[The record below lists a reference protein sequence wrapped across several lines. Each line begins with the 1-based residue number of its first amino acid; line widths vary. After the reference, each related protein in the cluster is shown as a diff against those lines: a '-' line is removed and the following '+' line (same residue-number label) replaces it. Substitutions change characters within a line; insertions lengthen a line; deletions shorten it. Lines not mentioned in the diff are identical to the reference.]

1 MIRERRPQFVDAA
14 EGQIVDTAAHVA
26 RQQHHCCRRGTQRVC
41 PRRRPITYEPPCR
54 VVTAYARAS
63 TRASRNGPLRIA
75 DKEARA
81 ATR

>member
-26 RQQHHCCRRGTQRVC
+26 RQQHHCCRRGTQAVC
-41 PRRRPITYEPPCR
+41 PRWRPITYEPPCR

-63 TRASRNGPLRIA
+63 RAPRETGLRIA
-75 DKEARA
+75 DKEA
-81 ATR
+81 TR